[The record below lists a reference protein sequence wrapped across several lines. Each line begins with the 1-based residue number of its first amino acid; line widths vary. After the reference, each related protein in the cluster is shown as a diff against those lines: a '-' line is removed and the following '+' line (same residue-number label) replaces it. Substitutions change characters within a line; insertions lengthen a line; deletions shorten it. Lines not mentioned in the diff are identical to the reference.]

1 VKVLRKGSLGL
12 LGWGLMTVVLLLS
25 LLVPLI
31 NNITICLLMIP
42 LLVQYVKLDT
52 KRFLMFYGI
61 SLVAVYLV
69 TSLILMGWVAVLLI
83 AVSLF
88 FLPPVI
94 QMGNLYKKRAPARNV
109 LAAGT
114 ITLLIELLLSLV
126 ISYAFGV
133 NLIEKM
139 KQFLSESVQTF
150 LAQLQNTA
158 LVIDQQILEQTI
170 QIIGQMVPLWMIGFS
185 FSIVLVTHWLSRK
198 LLNRSGEK
206 IPGLKHIRDWMLHRS
221 FVWYYVIALFMEIF
235 VKDMSSIFFTI
246 LLNLLPILTFLFA
259 MQAISFLFFVAHKK
273 GWNRTLPICAIVISL
288 IFAPAY
294 FILSLLGVFD
304 VAFPLRERVTRK

>member
-1 VKVLRKGSLGL
+1 
-12 LGWGLMTVVLLLS
+12 
-25 LLVPLI
+25 
-31 NNITICLLMIP
+31 
-42 LLVQYVKLDT
+42 
-52 KRFLMFYGI
+52 
-61 SLVAVYLV
+61 
-69 TSLILMGWVAVLLI
+69 MGWVAVLLI

-139 KQFLSESVQTF
+139 KQFLLEFIQA
-150 LAQLQNTA
+150 LPAQLQNTLA
-158 LVIDQQILEQTI
+158 VDQQLIV
-170 QIIGQMVPLWMIGFS
+170 QIAGQMVPLCMIGFS
-185 FSIVLVTHWLSRK
+185 FFAVLVTHWLSRK

-206 IPGLKHIRDWMLHRS
+206 IPGLKPIRDWMLHRS